1 MRPKR
6 RIEEALRR
14 PDLPWPDETGGYD
27 HFLRRLARRR
37 LVRRVG
43 SAIAAAALI
52 VMTVLM
58 AHLLP
63 GDRQAAKPPA
73 TVPATT
79 AAPTATTLGIHSNE
93 GSDSEFRQID
103 PEEFVARGKRAGFSW
118 ILTTDRVY
126 QLDSNGNPDG
136 GPQVCTAFQRDAPTP
151 GNEIETSTGCFAQAQ
166 PLSQLNL
173 LGTGIKTADRHLI
186 RAVTGWAPAATAR
199 VRLELAGGGAV
210 VANLVGATHFSKR
223 FYVAFVPLT
232 GQGLQSGVP
241 QVSVIVALDAR
252 GGELARLQA
261 DSGLFWLP
269 PTDEPVLVATA
280 TSPAGPLHLD
290 AYHHDGVTCVTLAEA
305 ELKGVCDLSNDSSKV
320 FSYFVNMCGRD
331 QDDVYGP
338 VPPSIRTIRFTFA
351 DHAPIEVRTA
361 QGPAGFGRAYFVVAL
376 PRSTR
381 DRRAVALNARGKVV
395 GTSDVICQR

>member
-1 MRPKR
+1 MRPKQPV
-6 RIEEALRR
+6 EEALRR
-14 PDLPWPDETGGYD
+14 PDLPWPDETGAYD
-27 HFLRRLARRR
+27 HFLRRRARRR
-37 LVRRVG
+37 LMRHV
-43 SAIAAAALI
+43 SMAIAAAALI
-52 VMTVLM
+52 VVTVLT

-63 GDRQAAKPPA
+63 GSRQATRPPA

-79 AAPTATTLGIHSNE
+79 AAPTETTLGVHSNE
-93 GSDSEFRQID
+93 GSDSEIRQLD
-103 PEEFVARGKRAGFSW
+103 PEQFVARGKRAGFSW
-118 ILTTDRVY
+118 ILTSDRIY

-136 GPQVCTAFQRDAPTP
+136 GPQVCTAFSRNAVTA
-151 GNEIETSTGCFAQAQ
+151 GAESETDIGCFPQDH

-173 LGTGIKTADRHLI
+173 LGTGLKTADRHPI

-199 VRLELAGGGAV
+199 VRLELADGGAV

-261 DSGLFWLP
+261 ESGLFWLP

-280 TSPAGPLHLD
+280 TSPAGPLHLY
-290 AYHHDGVTCVTLAEA
+290 AYHHDGVTCVTLREA
-305 ELKGVCDLSNDSSKV
+305 ELKGVCDLSDDSSRV

-331 QDDVYGP
+331 QDEVYGP
-338 VPPSIRTIRFTFA
+338 VPPSVRTIRFTFA

-376 PRSTR
+376 PRSPS
-381 DRRAVALNARGKVV
+381 DRRAVALDAGGKVV
-395 GTSDVICQR
+395 GTSEVICQR